1 MDVFTKIE
9 HNYQNL
15 KNDTQYTIYDISGR
29 TMYLEKISSPVISEI
44 NKFIFVCDSGD
55 VESLEKLKTWHDLV
69 QRQKRGTPFD
79 AVIVFNKSDLKKQG
93 LGAVDPK
100 NVEKT
105 FGYRVFQTSV
115 LDSNQVRAV
124 FNFFNN

>member
-1 MDVFTKIE
+1 VFTKIE

-55 VESLEKLKTWHDLV
+55 IESLEKLKTWHDIV
-69 QRQKRGTPFD
+69 QRQKRGTLFD
-79 AVIVFNKSDLKKQG
+79 AVIVFNKSDIKKQG
-93 LGAVDPK
+93 SGTVDPK
-100 NVEKT
+100 NFEKT
-105 FGYRVFQTSV
+105 FGYKVFQTSV